1 MATDLEYARLRDD
14 YRRLSEAWKALSERT
29 HTKSE
34 PGVVVTHYE
43 VADFPYPRE
52 WELEDSE
59 KDEACDRKDQLL
71 SDCLDLFERAG
82 LQLYVC
88 ELKERDDLIDRIR
101 KELLGGNDGN

>member
-71 SDCLDLFERAG
+71 SDCLAELERIA
-82 LQLYVC
+82 LVPD
-88 ELKERDDLIDRIR
+88 ESEDDLIDKIR
-101 KELLGGNDGN
+101 KELGHDKAE